1 MKNKFKNFTLND
13 FVKYLEKM
21 ENSAEMLDDELLPE
35 LIKRYRES
43 DKDNKDTLVNYLGAE
58 DSKACKVTYNN

>member
-21 ENSAEMLDDELLPE
+21 ENSAEMLNDELLPE

-43 DKDNKDTLVNYLGAE
+43 DKDNKDTLIKFLQRQIDKKDIKGYIE
-58 DSKACKVTYNN
+58 

>member
-43 DKDNKDTLVNYLGAE
+43 DKDNKDTLIKFLQRQIDKKDIKGYIE
-58 DSKACKVTYNN
+58 